1 MGYSVISQMMMGI
14 FGIPFY
20 GSDICGFIGST
31 TPELCARWYVVGS
44 FYTFSRN
51 HNDINSYAQEP
62 YLFNQEYVKG
72 ITYTDIM
79 RIAMRT
85 KYCLLRYY
93 YTNLFTLSM
102 NGGGPFYKPLFFEF
116 PDDPETYTDF
126 ENNVML
132 GSALKLSVL
141 ANNLDVNSTTFYF
154 PAGTWCNI
162 FNPNER
168 CFSTEG
174 ETQTRRSYA
183 YDYYVHLKDGHI
195 LPA

>member
-1 MGYSVISQMMMGI
+1 MMMGI

-20 GSDICGFIGST
+20 GSDICGFIGT
-31 TPELCARWYVVGS
+31 TNAELCARWYVVGA

-51 HNDINSYAQEP
+51 HNDYYSLPQEP
-62 YLFNQEYVKG
+62 YVFAKEEYVKG

-93 YTNLFTLSM
+93 YTNLFQLSM
-102 NGGGPFYKPLFFEF
+102 NGGSPFYKPLFFEF
-116 PDDPETYTDF
+116 PDDIETYTEF

-141 ANNLDVNSTTFYF
+141 SNQLGVNSTSFYF

-162 FNPNER
+162 FNPAEK
-168 CFSTEG
+168 CFTSKG
-174 ETQTRRSYA
+174 ETQTRRTMA
-183 YDYYVHLKDGHI
+183 YDYYVHLRDGFI
-195 LPA
+195 IPA